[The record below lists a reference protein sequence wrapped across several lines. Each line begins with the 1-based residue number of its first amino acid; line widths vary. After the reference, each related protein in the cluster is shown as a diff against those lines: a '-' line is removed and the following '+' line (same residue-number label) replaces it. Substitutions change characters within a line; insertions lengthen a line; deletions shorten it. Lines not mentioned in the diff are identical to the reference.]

1 MTSPEAL
8 FHRAHALHRSGDLA
22 GAARG
27 YREVLEAAPGH
38 GEALHFLGVI
48 AWQQGRPGEA
58 EPLLRRALDTGATA
72 PRHCN
77 LGGVLRQKGD
87 LPGALAAYR
96 EALRLDPGDA
106 TARAGLKDALAGHGF
121 ALAEGQAFAEA
132 EAAFRELLALE
143 PRHGAALN
151 NLGKLVQRQGDLA
164 AALALF
170 DRALAVDPGYG
181 LGRFNRGLCALGME
195 RLPEGWADLEASVRL
210 WIHAMDRRR
219 DAPWSGRPL
228 WDGGSLD
235 GKRILVWGDQGLGD
249 ELLFA
254 GLIPELQARGARV
267 HADCEP
273 RLAPLLER
281 SFPGLRAWPRG
292 GPGPGPEEVD
302 LQAPGLWLALRLRP
316 DFDAFPR
323 RGGYLRADPGA
334 VAGLRARGEA
344 LGCRRLT
351 GIAWRSGPADRP
363 SPRGLP
369 LMELAAALPHEG
381 VTYVDLQYGDT
392 SAERAEV
399 QARFPDFELIHDE
412 SVDQLSDLE
421 RFAAQVAACDDVV
434 TIGNTTAHVA
444 GSLGV
449 PGLVLLPVQSLT
461 WYWFRER
468 PESPWYPGLDLLR
481 QRAAG
486 DWSAPLEELRER
498 RRASG

>member
-8 FHRAHALHRSGDLA
+8 FQRAHALHRSGDLA
-22 GAARG
+22 GAAVG
-27 YREVLEAAPGH
+27 YREVLAAAPGH
-38 GEALHFLGVI
+38 GEALHFLGVV

-58 EPLLRRALDTGATA
+58 EPLLRRALAAGATA

-77 LGGVLRQKGD
+77 LGGVLRQRGD

-106 TARAGLKDALAGHGF
+106 GARTGLKDALARHGL
-121 ALAEGQAFAEA
+121 ALAEGRAFPEA

-143 PRHGAALN
+143 PRHAAALN
-151 NLGKLVQRQGDLA
+151 NLGKLVQRQGDLE

-181 LGRFNRGLCALGME
+181 LGRFNRGICALGLE
-195 RLPEGWADLEASVRL
+195 RLPEGWADLEASVDF
-210 WIHAMDRRR
+210 WIHTMDRRR
-219 DAPWSGRPL
+219 DAPWAGAPL
-228 WDGGSLD
+228 WDGVCLE
-235 GKRILVWGDQGLGD
+235 GKRLLAWGDQGLGD

-254 GLIPELQARGARV
+254 GLIPDLQARGARV
-267 HADCEP
+267 HVDCEP
-273 RLAPLLER
+273 RLARLLER
-281 SFPGLRAWPRG
+281 SFPSLRAWPRG
-292 GPGPGPEEVD
+292 GAGPDPQDLD
-302 LQAPGLWLALRLRP
+302 LQAPGLWLAGRLRP
-316 DFDAFPR
+316 DFGSFPR
-323 RGGYLRADPGA
+323 RAGYLRADGDLT
-334 VAGLRARGEA
+334 AGLRARYG
-344 LGCRRLT
+344 GPGVRRIT
-351 GIAWRSGPADRP
+351 GIAWRSGPRDRP

-369 LMELAAALPHEG
+369 LPELAAALPLEG
-381 VTYVDLQYGDT
+381 VRYVDLQYGDT
-392 SAERAEV
+392 AEERAE
-399 QARFPDFELIHDE
+399 ARSANPGFDLLHDDG
-412 SVDQLSDLE
+412 VDQLRDLD

-444 GSLGV
+444 GALGV

-486 DWSAPLEELRER
+486 DWSAPLAELRER
-498 RRASG
+498 RRALD